1 MAKLKVMEKKVKK
14 IITCTATYIVFNVFF
29 KTTIQMLSVLLV
41 LWENRCIASIIKNKI
56 CTQMQHIFSLSVK
69 DMGEKSMIT
78 DWNTGFQI

>member
-1 MAKLKVMEKKVKK
+1 
-14 IITCTATYIVFNVFF
+14 
-29 KTTIQMLSVLLV
+29 MLSVLLV

-56 CTQMQHIFSLSVK
+56 CTQKQYIFSLSIK